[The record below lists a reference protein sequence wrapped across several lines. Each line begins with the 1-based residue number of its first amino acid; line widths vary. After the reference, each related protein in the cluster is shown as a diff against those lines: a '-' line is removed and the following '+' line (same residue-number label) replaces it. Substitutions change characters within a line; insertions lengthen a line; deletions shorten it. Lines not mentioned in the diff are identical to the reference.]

1 MLSAKQE
8 NLAMTDPN
16 EDEIEKR
23 ARMLFEA
30 EEQENHYW
38 DEDSVRRTAL
48 APHILTETDKKSYRD
63 RARDLLIA
71 ELKSM
76 R

>member
-1 MLSAKQE
+1 
-8 NLAMTDPN
+8 MTDSN
-16 EDEIEKR
+16 EDEVEKR
-23 ARMLFEA
+23 ARMLFDA
-30 EEQENHYW
+30 EEHENLYW

-71 ELKSM
+71 
-76 R
+76 

>member
-1 MLSAKQE
+1 MLFDAEEHE
-8 NLAMTDPN
+8 NL
-16 EDEIEKR
+16 
-23 ARMLFEA
+23 
-30 EEQENHYW
+30 YW
-38 DEDSVRRTAL
+38 DEEAVRRTAL
-48 APHILTETDKKSYRD
+48 GANTPHILTETDKKSYRD

>member
-1 MLSAKQE
+1 MP
-8 NLAMTDPN
+8 DPN

-38 DEDSVRRTAL
+38 DEESVRRTAL
-48 APHILTETDKKSYRD
+48 GASTPHILTETDKKSYRD

>member
-1 MLSAKQE
+1 
-8 NLAMTDPN
+8 MTAPD

-23 ARMLFEA
+23 ARMLFEV
-30 EEQENHYW
+30 EGQENHYW
-38 DEDSVRRTAL
+38 DEESVRRTAL
-48 APHILTETDKKSYRD
+48 GPPPHILTETDKQSYRD

-71 ELKSM
+71 ELMNM